1 MYHCH
6 IIFYLAGLSCNA
18 LEMIKKISP
27 FENFTHEFMKS
38 DIPNPAFTAK
48 ANVIFA
54 RLHNSAIEESLQT
67 LINHKSKDAQ
77 LILLLEKE
85 QFQSVSDNLS
95 EVTDLWTLPMSDEE
109 MYFRLLKWQNDY
121 KMKIDF
127 WQTNQYFESTINS
140 VPNLI
145 WYKDKNGI
153 HKKVNDS
160 FCEIVNKT
168 HEQVE
173 GRDHYYIW
181 DVDPDDPANEGC
193 DCMESDRAVIH
204 SQKTCVSEE
213 LVNTKDGMR
222 HLTTYKSPLY
232 DLDGSVMGTVGVGI
246 DITQERSYEQ
256 EIIKKNHS
264 LETIFT
270 SIDCGI
276 LCHSVDGTRI
286 LNINKT
292 ALEILG
298 YESQD
303 EMMAAGFDMIA
314 PSVMEED
321 QPKLRECIKM
331 LKKEGDSVSIEYRV
345 QHRNGEILHVTG
357 NVKLLKENGELF
369 YQRFLLD
376 CTKQKLLEKQ
386 TARHNMEMLQA
397 LSMDYNLVCFF
408 NLDTG
413 MGIPLRVDDDHLFG
427 DAFRGDNISLSE
439 SLEYYVQ
446 NIVYEKDREM
456 FRKVSSLE
464 NLRKEMSRKKQYYVN
479 FRAFID
485 NQIYYYEMKVVMAG
499 NLEDSHGIILGFCS
513 VNEKLRYQ
521 MKQKK
526 LLEDALLQAN
536 KANKAKSLFLS
547 NMSHDIRTPMNAIVG
562 FTALAVR
569 HIDCKEKV
577 MEYLK
582 KITSSGNHLLN
593 LINDVL
599 DMSYI
604 ESGKIHLEEMLCSMD
619 EIINGLSNMVQ
630 ADIQKKHHEFHIDL
644 INISDDKFYC
654 DKLRLNQV
662 LLNIISN
669 SIKYTGNGGN
679 ICFRVTKK
687 EGAPKGYANYEFYV
701 KDTGFGMSSEFL
713 AHIFEPFEREKNTTS
728 SGIQGTGLGMAITK
742 NIVEMMN
749 GTINV
754 ASKQGVGTEVTLSF
768 TFRLNSETEHFSDT
782 YEHAADK
789 KLVSDG
795 VNLYSEHILLVED
808 NELNQEIAV
817 AILSDA
823 GFNIDVAENGQIA
836 VDVIK
841 ESVPGYY
848 SLVLMDV
855 QMPVMDGYE
864 ATVAIRKLEDEQLS
878 SIPILAMTANA
889 FEEDRQKALD
899 AGMNGHIAKPIDIE
913 TLFDEISKIINIH
926 R

>member
-6 IIFYLAGLSCNA
+6 IIFYLAGFSCNA
-18 LEMIKKISP
+18 FEIIRKISP
-27 FENFTHEFMKS
+27 FENFTHEFIKS
-38 DIPNPAFTAK
+38 DIPNSTLTAR
-48 ANVIFA
+48 ANVILA
-54 RLHNSAIEESLQT
+54 DLHNSNIEESLHT
-67 LINHKSKDAQ
+67 LINNKSKDSQ
-77 LILLLEKE
+77 LILLIEKE
-85 QFQSVSDNLS
+85 QFNSVSDNLS
-95 EVTDLWTLPMSDEE
+95 EVTDIWTLPMSDEE
-109 MYFRLLKWQNDY
+109 MYFHILKWQNDY

-127 WQTNQYFESTINS
+127 WQTNHYFESTINS

-153 HKKVNDS
+153 HRKVNDS
-160 FCEIVNKT
+160 FCKTVNKT

-181 DVDPDDPANEGC
+181 DVDPNDPANKGY
-193 DCMESDRAVIH
+193 DCTESDLEVIN
-204 SQKTCVSEE
+204 SKKTCVSEE
-213 LVNTKDGMR
+213 LVNTKDGTR
-222 HLTTYKSPLY
+222 LLTTYKSPLY

-246 DITQERSYEQ
+246 DITQERAYEQ

-276 LCHSVDGTRI
+276 LCHSADGTQI

-298 YESQD
+298 YKSQD
-303 EMMAAGFDMIA
+303 EIMAAGFNMIS

-321 QPKLRECIKM
+321 KPKLRECIKM

-386 TARHNMEMLQA
+386 AERHNMEMLQA

-413 MGIPLRVDDDHLFG
+413 MGIPLRVDDNKLLG
-427 DAFRGDNISLSE
+427 EAFTGNNISLSD
-439 SLEYYVQ
+439 SLESYAQ
-446 NIVYEKDREM
+446 KLVYEDDKEM

-479 FRAFID
+479 FRTLID
-485 NQIYYYEMKVVMAG
+485 NEIYYYEMKVVRAG

-513 VNEKLRYQ
+513 VNEKTRYE

-536 KANKAKSLFLS
+536 KANKAKSVFLS

-562 FTALAVR
+562 FTALATR

-599 DMSYI
+599 DMSHI
-604 ESGKIHLEEMLCSMD
+604 ESGKVHLEEIPCSMTD
-619 EIINGLSNMVQ
+619 IINGLNNIVQ
-630 ADIQKKHHEFHIDL
+630 ADIQKKQHEFHIDMV
-644 INISDDKFYC
+644 NISDDKFYC

-669 SIKYTGNGGN
+669 SIKYTDNGGD
-679 ICFRVTKK
+679 ICLRVTEK
-687 EGAPKGYANYEFYV
+687 EGAPKGYANYIFYV
-701 KDTGFGMSSEFL
+701 KDTGLGMSNEFL
-713 AHIFEPFEREKNTTS
+713 SHIFEPFEREKNTTA

-754 ASKQGVGTEVTLSF
+754 TSKQGVGTEVTLSF
-768 TFRLNSETEHFSDT
+768 TFRLNSEAENFTDT
-782 YEHAADK
+782 SEYVGDK
-789 KLVSDG
+789 ELVPDEI
-795 VNLYSEHILLVED
+795 NLYNEHILLVED
-808 NELNQEIAV
+808 NELNQEIAT

-823 GFNIDVAENGQIA
+823 GFNIDVAQNGKIA
-836 VDVIK
+836 VDIIK
-841 ESVPGYY
+841 KSVPGYY
-848 SLVLMDV
+848 RLVLMDV
-855 QMPVMDGYE
+855 QMPVMNGYE
-864 ATVAIRKLEDEQLS
+864 ATVAIRKLEDKQLS
-878 SIPILAMTANA
+878 TIPILAMTANA
-889 FEEDRQKALD
+889 FEEDKQKALE

-913 TLFDEISKIINIH
+913 KLFDELSRILK
-926 R
+926 